1 MIFTLEK
8 CTWTSLKTNTI
19 IHSTMKPIR
28 FYSLTSVLCFTLIL
42 LSCQDTI
49 DGEEQA
55 GKLRHMTIEE
65 AKSLFIATH
74 DAEATLYG
82 VKCTPSLRST
92 ADSGEQMY
100 EVEYRDHAGKKIR
113 GIIPFYVRDLGDYLF
128 MIFREQGSTGKI
140 YLVRKSDGKASEIPE
155 EYIPSLSG
163 NNEIIYNKS
172 VNRRSFR
179 PNYIDSEWDF
189 LDIVKD
195 RENNLYYTAIR
206 CNNSGLCPHILYRA
220 SPAPGGEFTYKPL
233 SVENETVWGF
243 CVDGDGNV
251 LYGLA
256 GGRWMRSV
264 RADGVPG
271 ELIPTVRKTN
281 GDSPVYVCNFVWS
294 STEGIMALYS
304 FMGDYD
310 EKSYTF
316 TPYHE
321 PRHFLMT
328 LKNGQFE
335 KVREIN
341 LPFTNNFPTS
351 TNLSHV
357 AGKVIYSHYHG
368 GVTTLID
375 LSSEEFYRETPCP
388 VQANMVINNLLYHF
402 DKNGLAL
409 TRVDIEDGTT
419 THIYKLDRARLEGY
433 TVAHILDVSETCIL
447 LGAYRMSDKHYLL
460 MRMNVDNEI
469 TILKDIPGGG
479 VSLFTSLD

>member
-8 CTWTSLKTNTI
+8 CTGTSLETNTI
-19 IHSTMKPIR
+19 LHFTMKPISV
-28 FYSLTSVLCFTLIL
+28 YSLTSALCFTLTL
-42 LSCQDTI
+42 LACQDTI

-55 GKLRHMTIEE
+55 GKLRHMNIEE

-74 DAEATLYG
+74 DAGATLYG
-82 VKCTPSLRST
+82 MKRTSPLRST

-113 GIIPFYVRDLGDYLF
+113 GMIPFYVRDLGDYLLT
-128 MIFREQGSTGKI
+128 IFHEQGRTGEI
-140 YLVRKSDGKASEIPE
+140 YLVRKSDGKASEIPG

-163 NNEIIYNKS
+163 NNEILYNKS

-469 TILKDIPGGG
+469 TILKDIEGGG
-479 VSLFTSLD
+479 VSLFTTLD